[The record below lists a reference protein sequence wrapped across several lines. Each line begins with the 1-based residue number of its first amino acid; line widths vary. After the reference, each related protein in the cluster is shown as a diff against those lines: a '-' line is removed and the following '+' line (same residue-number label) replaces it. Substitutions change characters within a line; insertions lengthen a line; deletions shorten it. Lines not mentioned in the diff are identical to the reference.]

1 MTGFARAEGEAE
13 GTAWTWELKSV
24 NGRGLDVRC
33 RVPAGCEALEAKAR
47 KLIGEGLTRGNVNA
61 NLQTALADGTAE
73 VRVNWPVLD
82 SLAAAAKR
90 LEQEYG
96 VPPASAD
103 GLLALRGVVEPVSE
117 DGDETAV
124 ARREAAIIEGLAV
137 ALQALR
143 EARGDEGAALARI
156 VVGQVDAIERL
167 VGEAE
172 ACAGARP
179 EAIRRRIQDQVNALL
194 GGGTVNED
202 RLAQEIALLVTKAD
216 IREELDRLR
225 AHVAAARALLA
236 DGGAVGR
243 KLDFL
248 AQEFNRE
255 ANTLCSK
262 SQDTELTRVGIDLKT
277 VIDQF
282 REQAQNIE

>member
-82 SLAAAAKR
+82 TLAAAAKR

-143 EARGDEGAALARI
+143 EARDGEGAALSRI
-156 VVGQVDAIERL
+156 VMGQVDAIERL

>member
-82 SLAAAAKR
+82 TLAAAAKR

-143 EARGDEGAALARI
+143 EARDGEGAALARI

-194 GGGTVNED
+194 SDGTVNED